1 MPFDS
6 NGNFSLVP
14 GYLATTGETILAS
27 QHNPPLED
35 IASGL
40 SQVMLRSGNSAL
52 TGNWNFNGFK
62 GINLAAGTAET
73 DAVNVAQMTAAISN
87 ATSGGVP
94 TGAIMPFMS
103 NSPPAGWIKGNGG
116 TIGSPISG
124 ATLRANADTRALFS
138 LLWSNFNNT
147 DLPIQSS
154 GGSATSRGSS
164 ADADFDA
171 GKRMPVFDLRTRFVR
186 GIDDGLGFSPDVKLG
201 SIQQDALKA
210 HTHTGTAASAGAH
223 THNIARATGGGG
235 DTPRGF
241 QFGNRTTTGTDG
253 DPNAQT
259 AGAHTHTLAIDNTG
273 DPLETRPRSF
283 AALYCIKL

>member
-201 SIQQDALKA
+201 AIQQDALKA
-210 HTHTGTAASAGAH
+210 HTHEGETAISGEH
-223 THNIARATGGGG
+223 DHSVPRSSSGGGG
-235 DTPRGF
+235 TPRGF
-241 QFGNRTTTGTDG
+241 QFGERTNNGQDK
-253 DPNAQT
+253 DPSAT
-259 AGAHTHTLAIDNTG
+259 MGGSHKHALVITPTG